1 MKALEIA
8 KYFLFLA
15 RSKNAGDTLS
25 NLKLQKMLYYAQ
37 GHFLAIYHKPLFDDR
52 IEAWDHGPVVRDVYN
67 TFKKYQSNSVSF
79 EEIEDFETDFI
90 SENKEALEL
99 LPFIFAKYGSMGA
112 WELREKT
119 HAESPWKD
127 NYSPC
132 LNNEIP
138 QSSIEAF
145 FTDWY
150 KKEAIRLKRC
160 LEQDEEINSYGF
172 L

>member
-99 LPFIFAKYGSMGA
+99 LQFIFAKYGSMVA

-127 NYSPC
+127 NYS
-132 LNNEIP
+132 
-138 QSSIEAF
+138 A
-145 FTDWY
+145 
-150 KKEAIRLKRC
+150 R
-160 LEQDEEINSYGF
+160 
-172 L
+172 